1 MALAAYGEYAKKIQK
16 KINKFLMYDD
26 EGNFSLNPNLRFSSN
41 RNFSQRY
48 SDTFV
53 KIFGKPRL
61 PGQKITKFHKWGRIY
76 KKN

>member
-1 MALAAYGEYAKKIQK
+1 MALAAYGKYSKNIQK
-16 KINKFLMYDD
+16 KLDKFLSYDSD
-26 EGNFSLNPNLRFSSN
+26 GNFLLNPNLRFSSK

-61 PGQKITKFHKWGRIY
+61 GQKITKFHKT
-76 KKN
+76 